1 MENKIFNVCDTK
13 NYNSNF
19 DKSSVDETSKK
30 ILLLLSNFVDY
41 INEQEKNINN
51 KEYNSFIIKRGFET
65 IKHCF
70 EILLL
75 YTKNPN
81 LALFNSKKAYV
92 YYVEF
97 IGQIGYNNH
106 SFLKLN
112 SIDAT
117 IFVYKKT
124 IFEIDNG
131 IRKKYIEDEDEKK
144 YFSFISH
151 SINIYI
157 LLYTILDSKTE
168 QDDKKQEVYLISNK
182 CYKILSNIFNKDCD
196 IEKNIENI
204 ENIYFFIN
212 YLNEN
217 CTINRLFFTDIVN
230 CFIKKIKKKQICK
243 NKLNDKLNNK
253 THIQTYITEQNNI
266 KLIKYLFTN

>member
-1 MENKIFNVCDTK
+1 MENKIFNICDTK
-13 NYNSNF
+13 NYNPNF

-30 ILLLLSNFVDY
+30 MLFLLSNFVDY
-41 INEQEKNINN
+41 ITEQEKNINN
-51 KEYNSFIIKRGFET
+51 KDYNLFIIKRGFET

-124 IFEIDNG
+124 IFEIDNTV
-131 IRKKYIEDEDEKK
+131 RKKYIEDEDEKK

-151 SINIYI
+151 LINTYM
-157 LLYTILDSKTE
+157 LFYTILALKIE
-168 QDDKKQEVYLISNK
+168 QEDKKQEIYLISNK
-182 CYKILSNIFNKDCD
+182 CYKILSNVFNKDYD
-196 IEKNIENI
+196 IGKNIENI
-204 ENIYFFIN
+204 ETISFFIN
-212 YLNEN
+212 HLNEN
-217 CTINRLFFTDIVN
+217 FTINRLFFIDIVN

-253 THIQTYITEQNNI
+253 THIQNHITEQNNI